1 MTDEDVEAVLRE
13 ELRQIAPEVD
23 IALVDPKA
31 DLREEFDIDS
41 MDFLNLVTALGQR
54 LDLEMPEA
62 DYPRMST
69 YASLL
74 AYLGEKA

>member
-1 MTDEDVEAVLRE
+1 MTGKEVEGILRE

-23 IALVDPKA
+23 MNMMDPDA

-54 LDLEMPEA
+54 LRLDMPEE
-62 DYPRMST
+62 DYPAHGKLQRDARVS
-69 YASLL
+69 A
-74 AYLGEKA
+74 